1 MPAAVVRHLGF
12 DVDALNHR
20 IVLPH
25 DKHAVNCIS
34 LSSGFVPG
42 LYSWWLDA
50 AFPVAGLHRW
60 LATCRALTL
69 LCRSRA
75 FFLRELHACLNS
87 TSDWNAAVLLS
98 SGARRELN
106 TFWRR
111 LDQHAHYTPWHHP
124 LTSVILCTDASTCG
138 WGAWLRTHSQPVH
151 FYQHHW
157 QTGELYTLASNHLE
171 LMAVY

>member
-25 DKHAVNCIS
+25 DKQLSIASRCRQVLSQACTLVARRRVPRRRLASLVGYLQSAYPAVP
-34 LSSGFVPG
+34 F
-42 LYSWWLDA
+42 A
-50 AFPVAGLHRW
+50 R
-60 LATCRALTL
+60 
-69 LCRSRA
+69 

-111 LDQHAHYTPWHHP
+111 LDQHAHCTPWHRP

-157 QTGELYTLASNHLE
+157 QTGELYTLASNHLK